1 MYYYTAVALLLLSV
15 YVRVGKSPLLTSFTL
30 NRLKYIATNVTQS
43 IISIHKSA
51 VLEQAQVQCF
61 GVVCFSLCADLWSF
75 FILLYPGSHLH
86 LILPLSVPSIFR
98 EMLAF
103 LATRTR

>member
-15 YVRVGKSPLLTSFTL
+15 YVRVGKGPLLTSFTL

-51 VLEQAQVQCF
+51 V
-61 GVVCFSLCADLWSF
+61 
-75 FILLYPGSHLH
+75 
-86 LILPLSVPSIFR
+86 
-98 EMLAF
+98 
-103 LATRTR
+103 